1 MTCKKCGQEAV
12 IRLKAYNL
20 ALCRKHFE
28 EFFISKTSE
37 TIRRYRLFSKD
48 DLIMVAV
55 SGGKDSLTLWYVL
68 NLLGYRT
75 HGFHIDL
82 GISGGSYSSLSRKKT
97 EKFAEKHGLSLTVVS
112 VADHAGFTIDDYR
125 RLGGRSAC
133 ATCGIVKRYLM
144 NEFAKKTG
152 ASCVA
157 TGHNLDDEAGVLLG
171 NLLNWQL
178 GYLQRQHPKLP
189 ASADFFAARVKPF
202 AERTEQ
208 EVAAFAFLNGIDYI
222 YDECPYSKGAT
233 SLLYKKVL
241 NDIEEQSPGTKLRFF
256 RGFLAN
262 KKLFAQDKGKT
273 ELVKC
278 VSCGQP
284 TVSSPCSFCR
294 LMQKA
299 VQSQDVRNS

>member
-1 MTCKKCGQEAV
+1 MRCKKCGQKAV

-20 ALCRKHFE
+20 SLCRKHFE

-37 TIRRYRLFSKD
+37 TIKRYRLFSKN

-82 GISGGSYSSLSRKKT
+82 GISRGNYSGLSREKT
-97 EKFAEKHGLSLTVVS
+97 EKFAEQYGLSLTVVS
-112 VADHAGFTIDDYR
+112 IADYAGFTIDDYH

-133 ATCGIVKRYLM
+133 STCGIVKRYLM
-144 NEFAKKTG
+144 NEFVKRTG
-152 ASCVA
+152 SSCVA

-178 GYLQRQHPKLP
+178 SYLQRQHPKLP

-202 AERTEQ
+202 AERAER

-233 SLLYKKVL
+233 SLLYKKAL
-241 NDIEEQSPGTKLRFF
+241 NEIEEHSPGTKLRFF
-256 RGFLAN
+256 RGFLAS
-262 KKLFAQDKGKT
+262 KKIFVQEKGVSD
-273 ELVKC
+273 LVKC
-278 VSCGQP
+278 ESCGQP

-294 LMQKA
+294 LKEKA
-299 VQSQDVRNS
+299 AQNQNA